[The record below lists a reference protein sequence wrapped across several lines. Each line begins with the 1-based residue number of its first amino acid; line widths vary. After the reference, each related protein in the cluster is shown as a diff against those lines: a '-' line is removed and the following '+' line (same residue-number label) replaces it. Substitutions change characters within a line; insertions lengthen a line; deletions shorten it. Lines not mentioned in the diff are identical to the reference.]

1 MGGYSEATPHRAGL
15 RRRVTIDIG
24 LKMKKH
30 GYFLFTINQKSKF
43 NQRIKNKQF
52 TTVMNY

>member
-1 MGGYSEATPHRAGL
+1 MGGYSEAIPHKAGL
-15 RRRVTIDIG
+15 RGRVTIDIG

-30 GYFLFTINQKSKF
+30 GYLLFTINQKSKF